1 MRMLNLELAKI
12 IKKYGNTK
20 SLYIIIIIGVVL
32 MLLSSGGKQKS
43 DTSTHSYGEYSDE
56 KRLEEIL
63 ERVDGAGD
71 VSVMIT
77 YHSTVTYDVAYEKKE
92 SSSERSEEVTKSSEN
107 SVITTGGEPLIKG
120 EVYPKVKGVVIIS
133 EGAADIK
140 VKKALTD
147 AAVAALDVAS
157 FKVCVLEG
165 KERD

>member
-1 MRMLNLELAKI
+1 MDLAKI

-32 MLLSSGGKQKS
+32 MLLSSGGKQKD
-43 DTSTHSYGEYSDE
+43 DTKAPSYGAYSDE
-56 KRLEEIL
+56 ERLEAIL
-63 ERVDGAGD
+63 EMVDGAGD

-77 YHSTVTYDVAYEKKE
+77 YHGTVTYDVAFENKE
-92 SSSERSEEVTKSSEN
+92 TSSERSEEITRSSEN

-120 EVYPKVKGVVIIS
+120 EVFPKVKGVVVIA
-133 EGAADIK
+133 EGANDIR

-147 AAVAALDVAS
+147 ATVAALEVAP

-165 KERD
+165 KERN